1 MKKIITILLST
12 TLILSLTACKNF
24 STKNEASTLSDEG
37 KPALSNQIGL
47 PNPFIDC
54 ATIDEAE
61 KIVGFEIS
69 TPHILPEGYT
79 QTSIQAIENGIVQ
92 IIYTNGE
99 DEIIYRQGK
108 GNADISGDFNEYTEK
123 NIEELNHIQIILEG
137 DAGYVKKSTWQDG
150 NFTFSITVNNG
161 NVGFKEEVINDMI
174 ESVTPDNEK
183 N

>member
-1 MKKIITILLST
+1 MKKTIVILLST

-37 KPALSNQIGL
+37 KPALSNNVGL

-61 KIVGFEIS
+61 KIVDFEIS
-69 TPHILPEGYT
+69 IPHILPDGYT
-79 QTSIQAIENGIVQ
+79 QTDIQAIENGIVQ
-92 IIYTNGE
+92 IIYTKGE
-99 DEIIYRQGK
+99 DKIIYRQGK
-108 GNADISGDFNEYTEK
+108 GGGDISGDFNEYTEK

-137 DAGYVKKSTWQDG
+137 DAGNVKKSTWQDG
-150 NFTFSITVNNG
+150 KFTFSITVNNG
-161 NVGFKEEVINDMI
+161 NEGFKKEVINDMI
-174 ESVTPDNEK
+174 ESVSLENEK